1 MDLVHENNGFD
12 PHSAAVLSLGHHV
25 LDLFDTA
32 GNSAEIDEL
41 GMCFVSDNAG
51 QGCLPHSRRSPKDHG
66 RDLILLYEL
75 AKKLPLPQKMLLSH
89 KSIQILRPQPAGQG
103 VVYFTVVK
111 QRHLLH
117 HDHALLPESIH
128 YRSMKTK
135 FILA

>member
-66 RDLILLYEL
+66 DVYKRQALFVCHLIYTLNGQGRLRSLAPYCACLLYTS
-75 AKKLPLPQKMLLSH
+75 Q
-89 KSIQILRPQPAGQG
+89 
-103 VVYFTVVK
+103 
-111 QRHLLH
+111 
-117 HDHALLPESIH
+117 
-128 YRSMKTK
+128 
-135 FILA
+135 